1 MHLRVINIDRKAPM
15 EDIVPALI
23 TAPIIQRIINEVE
36 HTDTGCCAKEVI
48 FGIHSDPTLYPSP
61 NTPVVP
67 PNNTDRYYNQL
78 INLQIQLL
86 QRSREYQAQHTDLY
100 LLDNADKVQRVFQPG
115 DYVLV
120 KYPDNKVPV
129 KKNPPVRGPYRTL
142 SRNNDKYDLINLL
155 DDSVKTFHSSELR
168 LYNYSYYHDK
178 NPYEV
183 ALLNS
188 PNFEVDA
195 ILDHRG
201 DIKRRG
207 QLQFLVSF
215 KGYGDHHNLWVTCNE
230 ICRHDLMP
238 EYLQRFPHLT
248 SIVNRYKHG

>member
-1 MHLRVINIDRKAPM
+1 
-15 EDIVPALI
+15 
-23 TAPIIQRIINEVE
+23 
-36 HTDTGCCAKEVI
+36 
-48 FGIHSDPTLYPSP
+48 
-61 NTPVVP
+61 
-67 PNNTDRYYNQL
+67 
-78 INLQIQLL
+78 
-86 QRSREYQAQHTDLY
+86 
-100 LLDNADKVQRVFQPG
+100 
-115 DYVLV
+115 
-120 KYPDNKVPV
+120 
-129 KKNPPVRGPYRTL
+129 VRGPYRIL

-178 NPYEV
+178 TPYEI

-215 KGYGDHHNLWVTCNE
+215 KGYGEQHNLWVTCNE

-238 EYLQRFPHLT
+238 AYLQRFPHLT
-248 SIVNRYKHG
+248 SVVNRYKHG